1 MKKKKK
7 EEKMQ
12 KKKKKKKIKGKED
25 DEEEVTEEAIKG
37 RKNIKSDACAKREK
51 MKRCHR
57 RNSIRHLILSKAVYY
72 F

>member
-12 KKKKKKKIKGKED
+12 KKKKKKIKGKED
-25 DEEEVTEEAIKG
+25 DEEVTEEAIKG